1 MAYAIACATGTEPPV
16 DPRVL
21 QNLLER
27 LTAHVLHHD
36 VPGRLPRAAVRVL
49 DEVIDPDDIRVLHL
63 GQELALGDRDRH
75 GVRVPRV
82 QQALEHHPAVAD
94 VAVPGQVDPAEPAE
108 GEAAE
113 HLILPGHQFA
123 RLQLGAERE
132 AGAAVPAEPLG
143 QPRPAVPAAPD
154 RLLAARAEA
163 PALRHLR
170 VGEHGAGRVAVG
182 HRRDLD
188 QSRPE
193 PAARRP
199 AAGPPGTPGARCPAA
214 DRRPGPRG
222 RRSSRRRR
230 RPGWG
235 RRRPGWG
242 RRRPGWGRRRP
253 GWGRR
258 RPGWGGG
265 RSAGRDRSGG

>member
-1 MAYAIACATGTEPPV
+1 MQVPQGRQHLDGVRDRVRHRHRTASG
-16 DPRVL
+16 PRIL

-94 VAVPGQVDPAEPAE
+94 VAVPGQVDPAEAAE

-123 RLQLGAERE
+123 RLQLRAERE
-132 AGAAVPAEPLG
+132 PGAAVPAEPLR

-154 RLLAARAEA
+154 RLLAARAKA

-170 VGEHGAGRVAVG
+170 VGKHGAGRVAVG

-222 RRSSRRRR
+222 RRPSRRGR
-230 RPGWG
+230 RPG
-235 RRRPGWG
+235 
-242 RRRPGWGRRRP
+242 
-253 GWGRR
+253 
-258 RPGWGGG
+258 
-265 RSAGRDRSGG
+265 